1 VPASVTCAGGGIPS
15 GAAVSTTIHG
25 DIDGDLHPDT
35 VTEYSLAGQPH
46 VHARLASG
54 RQSDTALPIG
64 NASHVTISFENFDY
78 SLGAA
83 TKPPVAVLAIGATKA
98 GTAVFSFLTLT
109 PQYCI
114 RAWHTSGG
122 QLFVGRISNEPIYQ
136 GLTCDT
142 AMGHR
147 YYSLTTATPAGGG
160 FDVSQQVFRHN
171 FTTVVLDP
179 PLAVQHVTAS
189 ADVAHLYGDFAGCDH
204 APLFP

>member
-1 VPASVTCAGGGIPS
+1 
-15 GAAVSTTIHG
+15 VSTTIHG
-25 DIDGDLHPDT
+25 DIDGDLLPDT
-35 VTEYSLAGQPH
+35 VTEYSLSGQPH

-64 NASHVTISFENFDY
+64 NADHVTISFENFDY

-83 TKPPVAVLAIGATKA
+83 TKPPVAVLAVGATKA

-114 RAWHTSGG
+114 RAWHTSAG
-122 QLFVGRISNEPIYQ
+122 QLFVGRISHEPIYQ
-136 GLTCDT
+136 GLMCET

-147 YYSLTTATPAGGG
+147 YYSLTTAAPAGSG

-179 PLAVQHVTAS
+179 PLAAQHVAAS
-189 ADVAHLYGDFAGCDH
+189 ADIPHLYGDFAGCDH